1 MAKSPKII
9 TALNAVT
16 ATTVSSKIFIGQFK
30 RVAILYRR
38 ADHTSGSTAFTVKGG
53 FGEDPSVG
61 PTMTAYNNLI
71 RNLTNTNGQTL
82 TRVNS
87 ITLSSAVDEYVW
99 LDMEQAPVTHIEIT
113 ATETTDGTHSAF
125 IIGWED

>member
-1 MAKSPKII
+1 MLSPRLI

-16 ATTVSSKIFIGQFK
+16 ATTVSNQIYVGDFK

-38 ADHTSGSTAFTVKGG
+38 ANHGSGSTAFTVKGG
-53 FGEDPSVG
+53 LALDAATD

-71 RNLTNTNGQTL
+71 RNLTNTNGQML

-87 ITLSSAVDEYVW
+87 ITLSSDVDEYVW
-99 LDMEQAPVTHIEIT
+99 LDMLQCPVTHIEIT